1 VSDPQAL
8 FESLLEHDILVRD
21 VGIAHH
27 LRVTAGTEEET
38 SFFLETLA
46 KLSA

>member
-1 VSDPQAL
+1 
-8 FESLLEHDILVRD
+8 
-21 VGIAHH
+21 VGIANH

-46 KLSA
+46 KLSE